1 MRRWLCLLL
10 LFGLIIAIFPTRA
23 FATNTT
29 EYRKSNVC
37 VVADKD
43 GKAVERL
50 IPVIVKNGELYVQ
63 PEDLTRITRYSF
75 TEDAT
80 RLIFQL
86 GLKSVVI
93 DTVTQ
98 TLQVNF
104 TQQEFSGCLE
114 VDNISY
120 LPMSELLPWLNVQ
133 CYEADGKLHIDSDQK
148 SYWEVIADFDST
160 DYLFDL
166 AENYGQTT
174 GDVIGLCAIS
184 IFDCILDLDNI
195 WKKVVTVGDG
205 DTRLYDYEIYKECFR
220 EFALPETGTEAELQ
234 KVISELSGVVS
245 DSSQFTNTCFETLYN
260 EEMYGKLAERFGKD
274 FAEGFDE
281 LPTDAAQLTET
292 LKLAKTA
299 LKYIKTGYLYTRI
312 AMTDTTDYAN
322 ALRYIYLK
330 EDRAIPGGIELA
342 ASEAVVA
349 LESRAGTVADAT
361 GTMLADFGVTLL
373 KKTVKTATE
382 DAIKTAAGDTI
393 LGSLGLYLDIVDTAL
408 TLVWPVNDA
417 YSEITKMTVYQS
429 IQYDALNAF
438 YDLSKSNTSMNAL
451 DISNGRLSAIIF
463 LKTAKKCYQAQQ
475 DTFDL
480 FGGDGVLEYQINDIN
495 GKLLEFELSALAEE
509 HDAIEDK
516 STETEALKTLWRD
529 GGFIKEGPIS
539 DTTALLGT
547 WYLYQGGKQDAKGNW
562 SEVAVYTLKFLGD
575 GTTEIA
581 AGIVQSEYYAGYTG
595 TWSAATSG
603 EDRFQVQLN
612 ITGGDLMLGE
622 TLPQYNCSL
631 LIEVTIKNN
640 ILTAKKISGD
650 DISLM
655 YDKEYERDLSD
666 ETWKERQLQKLSSS
680 MPDSSYLGKW
690 HYQYYSDSG
699 AWDRTL
705 TINSIDGERIRF
717 DLSYYRIAD
726 FTEQIATINADGTA
740 SFTATEGNQSI
751 SGILAFGDSVTV
763 YITHSSHPYVDA
775 DLKEYTR
782 AQKEEPVGS
791 SALAE
796 WDSISDEDLKWKY
809 VDLLQKIL
817 MDHRDITQARI
828 LLTEDTEIIRTDDG
842 ARTLYTDMIQ
852 IDGEWLTDYC
862 GLGCLVSGNSSG
874 VMIYLVSPDAT
885 TYIGWQYDWNGT
897 FLDGREDV
905 GTLPEYVLSVMR
917 N

>member
-1 MRRWLCLLL
+1 MMRRWLCVLLILLL
-10 LFGLIIAIFPTRA
+10 VFAMFPARA
-23 FATNTT
+23 FAANTT
-29 EYRKSNVC
+29 EYRKSSIH

-43 GKAVERL
+43 GKATEVL
-50 IPVIVKNGELYVQ
+50 IPIVIKNDELYIQ
-63 PEDLTRITRYSF
+63 PEELTRITRYSF
-75 TEDAT
+75 TADAT
-80 RLIFQL
+80 RLIFRL

-93 DTVTQ
+93 DTGTQ

-104 TQQEFSGCLE
+104 TQQAFSGCLE
-114 VDNISY
+114 VDNLIY

-133 CYEADGKLHIDSDQK
+133 CYEADGKLHIDSDLK

-160 DYLFDL
+160 DYLFDF

-174 GDVIGLCAIS
+174 GDVVGLCAIS
-184 IFDCILDLDNI
+184 VFDCILDLDNI

-245 DSSQFTNTCFETLYN
+245 DSSQFTNTCFEALYN

-274 FAEGFDE
+274 FAEGFDK

-322 ALRYIYLK
+322 ALRHIYLE
-330 EDRAIPGGIELA
+330 EDRTTPGGIELA

-349 LESRAGTVADAT
+349 LESRAGAVADAT

-373 KKTVKTATE
+373 EKTAKSATE
-382 DAIKTAAGDTI
+382 DAIKSAAGDTI
-393 LGSLGLYLDIVDTAL
+393 FGSLGLYLDIVDTAL

-438 YDLSKSNTSMNAL
+438 YDLSKSNTSLNAL

-509 HDAIEDK
+509 RDAIEDK
-516 STETEALKTLWRD
+516 STETEALKQLWND
-529 GGFIKEGPIS
+529 GGFIKESPVS

-562 SEVAVYTLKFLGD
+562 SEVAVYTLKLLGD
-575 GTTEIA
+575 GTAEIA

-595 TWSAATSG
+595 TWSAAPFG

-612 ITGGDLMLGE
+612 VTGGDLALGE
-622 TLPQYNCSL
+622 TLPQYACSL
-631 LIEVTIKNN
+631 LVEVTIKNN

-650 DISLM
+650 DICLIYES
-655 YDKEYERDLSD
+655 EYERNLTADTWFQRQENSNSAGEESLFN
-666 ETWKERQLQKLSSS
+666 ETYWIWSVGPTNGTNYAALFHADGTFDYMRFTDGFRSQQTYK
-680 MPDSSYLGKW
+680 YNNGI
-690 HYQYYSDSG
+690 
-699 AWDRTL
+699 L
-705 TINSIDGERIRF
+705 TINNVE
-717 DLSYYRIAD
+717 
-726 FTEQIATINADGTA
+726 
-740 SFTATEGNQSI
+740 
-751 SGILAFGDSVTV
+751 
-763 YITHSSHPYVDA
+763 YV
-775 DLKEYTR
+775 
-782 AQKEEPVGS
+782 
-791 SALAE
+791 
-796 WDSISDEDLKWKY
+796 W
-809 VDLLQKIL
+809 
-817 MDHRDITQARI
+817 
-828 LLTEDTEIIRTDDG
+828 DDG
-842 ARTLYTDMIQ
+842 AFKTPKELAISSGTEYWRFSLTPDPDKKIASQMPGKDTSVWTEWETVSQEEFKLKCASLLEKILLENENIWDARVLISEDSYMWDDEHSRAVELNMIRVNDEWLSDYTDMYYCA
-852 IDGEWLTDYC
+852 DVFSPNKVAFFLADDLGWTD
-862 GLGCLVSGNSSG
+862 
-874 VMIYLVSPDAT
+874 IA
-885 TYIGWQYDWNGT
+885 WEYDWNGK
-897 FLDGREDV
+897 LLNDNQDLGALSEDI
-905 GTLPEYVLSVMR
+905 LSYFDCDS
-917 N
+917 